1 MNSDLCSKINPVFFP
16 FFRSLLMKTLVPQK
30 ADDLFASKDRSTAPE
45 EFVRLFLVKEANA
58 QRLETKT
65 GKEVKV

>member
-1 MNSDLCSKINPVFFP
+1 
-16 FFRSLLMKTLVPQK
+16 MKTLVPQK

-45 EFVRLFLVKEANA
+45 EFVRLFLAKEENA

-65 GKEVKV
+65 GTPLILTYYTFFHSFPS